1 VLLVFFRLLVV
12 RMAQLLTISLFLAQ
26 FMDYTRKDMHSGKMT
41 VRVCSRCCLTKEL
54 FCVMVI
60 ASEHMS
66 HLWFMFLIGAVENR
80 NNLLYRHL
88 LLNRRMM
95 CL

>member
-26 FMDYTRKDMHSGKMT
+26 FMDYTRKDMHSGKMM
-41 VRVCSRCCLTKEL
+41 VCVCSRCSLTKEL
-54 FCVMVI
+54 FCEMVI
-60 ASEHMS
+60 ASEHMN
-66 HLWFMFLIGAVENR
+66 HLWFMFLNGAVENR
-80 NNLLYRHL
+80 NNLLYRHVL
-88 LLNRRMM
+88 LDRRIM